1 MRTHDL
7 TSSVILFLV
16 GLFAIL
22 YAPQYDLGRLSAP
35 GPGFMPFLTG
45 LAILIFSAITFLHGL
60 LSKPT
65 EAERIWA
72 NIEWRKLIFTIV
84 MLMAYALFLN
94 TIGFIICTFFLILI
108 LVRYAGS
115 SSWLISVLG
124 GGLSSILCYLL
135 FETWLRSQLPRGI
148 FGF

>member
-7 TSSVILFLV
+7 TSSIVLFVV
-16 GLFAIL
+16 GLLILL
-22 YAPQYDLGRLSAP
+22 YAPHYDLGRLSAP

-45 LAILIFSAITFLHGL
+45 LAILVFSVITFLNGL
-60 LSKPT
+60 LDKST
-65 EAERIWA
+65 EAQKIWA
-72 NIEWRKLIFTIV
+72 NMEWRKLIFTVV
-84 MLMAYALFLN
+84 MLMAYALFLDK
-94 TIGFIICTFFLILI
+94 IGFIICTFFLILI

-115 SSWLISVLG
+115 RSWLVSILG

-135 FETWLRSQLPRGI
+135 FETWLRTQLPRGI